1 MNLCYGVFPE
11 RNRVERRPGIA
22 SLNEKEAPRMTSTPR
37 CQIGFDVGGTGLKAA
52 LVQSGQIITQ
62 VAADTPAQAP
72 PDDAIAVM
80 LGLIRELQQRAE
92 AQKLTIEGVG
102 LGIAGLIDAPA
113 GVVVTSP
120 NLPTWQNVPLAE
132 RLQQATGLPVA
143 IDNDVRAM
151 AMGEMRYGAGIGA
164 QHLVCLTVGTG
175 VGSALIFNG
184 EIYRG
189 ASLSAG
195 EFGHMVVVPQG
206 GRTCGC
212 GNRGC
217 LETVA
222 GTEAILSLARRQ
234 LERNLA
240 PQLAAALADQPLS
253 PKLIAEAA
261 AAGDPGAQ
269 SVWQEVGHWLGLG
282 LASLVNLLNPQKI
295 VIGGGI
301 AQAGDLLLNPIA
313 RAIRQQAFARPA
325 ETADLVLAALG
336 PQAGMIGAAAF
347 VEERGQHS

>member
-1 MNLCYGVFPE
+1 
-11 RNRVERRPGIA
+11 
-22 SLNEKEAPRMTSTPR
+22 MTTAPR
-37 CQIGFDVGGTGLKAA
+37 CQIGFDVGGTGLKVA
-52 LVQSGQIITQ
+52 LVQSGQILAQLAAETPNTASPEVAIQ
-62 VAADTPAQAP
+62 VMAQLIDTLRQHNPAY
-72 PDDAIAVM
+72 
-80 LGLIRELQQRAE
+80 LIDG
-92 AQKLTIEGVG
+92 IG

-113 GVVVTSP
+113 GVVITSP
-120 NLPTWQNVPLAE
+120 NLPTWHEVPLALL
-132 RLQQATGLPVA
+132 LQQQTGLPVR

-151 AMGEMRYGAGIGA
+151 AMGELRYGAGQDVQDLIC
-164 QHLVCLTVGTG
+164 VTVGTG
-175 VGSALIFNG
+175 VGSALIFNRQ
-184 EIYRG
+184 IYRG

-234 LERNLA
+234 LERDLA
-240 PQLAAALADQPLS
+240 PQLAVLLKDKPLS
-253 PKLIAEAA
+253 PKLIAAA
-261 AAGDPGAQ
+261 AVAGDPGAQ
-269 SVWQEVGHWLGLG
+269 SVWQEVGGWLGLG

-301 AQAGDLLLNPIA
+301 AQAGTLLLNPIE

-325 ETADLVLAALG
+325 ASVTLALAKLG

-347 VEERGQHS
+347 VEERGPNT